1 MDKLKVKTRYDKAL
15 ELKGREQ
22 YVKTLKDELTK
33 PEWQEKLAKISGKM
47 DSIDSVN
54 DYENAMKLLVDL
66 FDEVYEK
73 IAAPG
78 LDKFI
83 NWIEENSKSDAK
95 KLRSFLMKEYE
106 KYSSKIDE
114 ILVAIDAL
122 PDEDEKR
129 LFDKLILDFKSKH
142 KTIVTKFVNDTSSYE
157 NNIDGFLSDL
167 KIEFEGLS
175 RLEALSYKSVEELY
189 DDEQKNDPSITFYV
203 SIIEN
208 AISEGQ
214 SLKDL
219 DDDEKGKKLWVK
231 AQSRINSIKKC
242 ISLLRR
248 TGIAN
253 NNDEELK
260 SLFTRFD
267 DEMLKVKG
275 DVAKVLSDYIDKI
288 WTPLQDKYIDIKA
301 FYEEDEMEF
310 DNKDWQDCERKAE
323 LDILLLTCQKVK
335 NENVLPTLKSITRDQ
350 VPSAINKCHKS
361 IVDLHELED
370 RTRIA
375 VRQHFEDFYNQY
387 VEKRQMLQKLV
398 DKTPDLKTAFDN
410 MYSEESQGKYLP
422 NIHNGINYLKTEG
435 TLLTAMSKDN
445 ATIYDTLM
453 DMKNAKETFMNI
465 LKQSQMEEQ
474 IDWINGFGDATTID
488 SKSFNAKYLNDLLE
502 NGLITL
508 SFEKTF

>member
-129 LFDKLILDFKSKH
+129 LFDKLISDFKSKQ

-219 DDDEKGKKLWVK
+219 DDEEKGKKLWVK

-310 DNKDWQDCERKAE
+310 DNKDWQDCEKKAE
-323 LDILLLTCQKVK
+323 LDILLLTCQK
-335 NENVLPTLKSITRDQ
+335 
-350 VPSAINKCHKS
+350 
-361 IVDLHELED
+361 
-370 RTRIA
+370 
-375 VRQHFEDFYNQY
+375 
-387 VEKRQMLQKLV
+387 
-398 DKTPDLKTAFDN
+398 
-410 MYSEESQGKYLP
+410 
-422 NIHNGINYLKTEG
+422 
-435 TLLTAMSKDN
+435 
-445 ATIYDTLM
+445 
-453 DMKNAKETFMNI
+453 
-465 LKQSQMEEQ
+465 
-474 IDWINGFGDATTID
+474 
-488 SKSFNAKYLNDLLE
+488 
-502 NGLITL
+502 
-508 SFEKTF
+508 

>member
-129 LFDKLILDFKSKH
+129 LFDKLISDFKSKQ

-219 DDDEKGKKLWVK
+219 DDEEKGKKLWVK

-253 NNDEELK
+253 SNN
-260 SLFTRFD
+260 
-267 DEMLKVKG
+267 
-275 DVAKVLSDYIDKI
+275 A
-288 WTPLQDKYIDIKA
+288 A
-301 FYEEDEMEF
+301 
-310 DNKDWQDCERKAE
+310 
-323 LDILLLTCQKVK
+323 
-335 NENVLPTLKSITRDQ
+335 PTLLANLLNNFFDSSSIF
-350 VPSAINKCHKS
+350 P
-361 IVDLHELED
+361 
-370 RTRIA
+370 
-375 VRQHFEDFYNQY
+375 
-387 VEKRQMLQKLV
+387 
-398 DKTPDLKTAFDN
+398 
-410 MYSEESQGKYLP
+410 
-422 NIHNGINYLKTEG
+422 
-435 TLLTAMSKDN
+435 
-445 ATIYDTLM
+445 
-453 DMKNAKETFMNI
+453 
-465 LKQSQMEEQ
+465 
-474 IDWINGFGDATTID
+474 
-488 SKSFNAKYLNDLLE
+488 
-502 NGLITL
+502 
-508 SFEKTF
+508 